1 MRKFTKLMLTLTLCV
16 FGLGVANAEKWYA
29 DLSKITTVGG
39 TNATWDGETKTISWI
54 NYSNNMVSNF
64 DFPAGDYS
72 TWDKIAVNIASLNN
86 ADGIRVQIHFSDGSE
101 PAKDFKGTGLVS
113 MKLSEFGDKAKLAT
127 VQWIRMLGCGY
138 ASGDSHNINSDNP
151 GSATIK
157 EVYLER
163 PDVVYL
169 TEKEVIEAPAGTTDL
184 KLLTGTEA
192 NWANTVTYPKVF
204 AVQGASFGDGNGD
217 KESTHVDISAYDYIC
232 FYVTEAESNSVALR
246 VWIWDGSGVVTLY
259 PHPIADYAT
268 ATAETYKTEY
278 RITAP
283 GTYVAKVTGY
293 NDLKG
298 VKAANNWGAPSV
310 TVSMAWVNA
319 GDAPVD
325 YTPSGKTTIV
335 GAEYLDNEDVTG
347 FDVTALSGSGLT
359 LDAANPNALFIAN
372 EGTLANTKNVIVDGV
387 CANLELTDQKPFKA
401 PVDFTATAASF
412 TKTVTDADYAT
423 LVLPFNAALPTGV
436 EAYNATSVTNSVI
449 NTTVAESIVANKP
462 VLLKNEGTYKFTAEN
477 VEVAAVEGVQT
488 NGLLNGVYATT
499 DVPTENGYV
508 LQNQG
513 GNVKFFKA
521 IAGTTVKA
529 FRAYLAANNADARL
543 GFDFETTGI
552 KKVENAAANNG
563 EFFNLA
569 GQRVAQPTKG
579 LYIMNGKKFIK

>member
-1 MRKFTKLMLTLTLCV
+1 MRKFTKSLMVLALLFTMFMNASAKTLECNLAGLPESSENTTWNSSTNTFAWSGTSWNSTAIFGSGNYFGYTTLKLNTTA
-16 FGLGVANAEKWYA
+16 GTA
-29 DLSKITTVGG
+29 DHFRIIIKY
-39 TNATWDGETKTISWI
+39 TN
-54 NYSNNMVSNF
+54 
-64 DFPAGDYS
+64 
-72 TWDKIAVNIASLNN
+72 
-86 ADGIRVQIHFSDGSE
+86 
-101 PAKDFKGTGLVS
+101 GTGQTTINPVACGNVDVDLASNGVNLDDMAFIES
-113 MKLSEFGDKAKLAT
+113 IRLSGANDCTGNIVVTSIALEGPDVIYLSE
-127 VQWIRMLGCGY
+127 
-138 ASGDSHNINSDNP
+138 
-151 GSATIK
+151 
-157 EVYLER
+157 E
-163 PDVVYL
+163 
-169 TEKEVIEAPAGTTDL
+169 EVIEAPTGTTDL

-192 NWANTVTYPKVF
+192 KWANTVTYPKEF
-204 AVQGASFGDGNGD
+204 AVQGASFGNGD
-217 KESTHVDISAYDYIC
+217 GSSESTHVDISAYDYIC
-232 FYVTEAESNSVALR
+232 FYVTEAKENSVGLR
-246 VWIWDGSGVVTLY
+246 VWIWDGSKVVTLY
-259 PHPIADYAT
+259 AYPIANYAS
-268 ATAETYKTEY
+268 ATYTTPCQ
-278 RITAP
+278 ISAP
-283 GTYVAKVTGY
+283 GTYVTKVTGY

-298 VKAANNWGAPSV
+298 VKADNNWGAPSV
-310 TVSMAWVNA
+310 TVSMAWANA
-319 GDAPVD
+319 GDAPVA
-325 YTPSGKTTIV
+325 YTPSGKTMIV
-335 GAEYLDNEDVTG
+335 GAEALADETVTG
-347 FDVTALSGSGLT
+347 FNVTALSGSGLT

-372 EGTLANTKNVIVDGV
+372 EGTLANTKNVIVNGV

-449 NTTVAESIVANKP
+449 NTTAAESIVANKP
-462 VLLKNEGTYKFTAEN
+462 VLLKNAGNYEFTAEN

-488 NGLLNGVYATT
+488 NGLLNGVFATT

-508 LQNQG
+508 LQNQD